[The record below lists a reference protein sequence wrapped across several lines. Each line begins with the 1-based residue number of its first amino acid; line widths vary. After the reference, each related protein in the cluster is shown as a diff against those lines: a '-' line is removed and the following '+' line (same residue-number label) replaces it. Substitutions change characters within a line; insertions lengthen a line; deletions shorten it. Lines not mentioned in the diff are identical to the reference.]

1 MLVEDLSNLLW
12 LASILRA
19 APFIEKLEIH
29 FSICALPHCPEPI
42 RSLPRNTHNH
52 LKNLSIT
59 GFAGCTGQVELLM
72 HIVENA
78 PNLEALTIDRVNHF
92 GLDEEYERQSRSE
105 ALDIVRRHLEGRTSE
120 NTKVTMM

>member
-1 MLVEDLSNLLW
+1 MLQ
-12 LASILRA
+12 
-19 APFIEKLEIH
+19 